1 MTVRSSAGTSVAADA
16 DGAADAPVDA
26 ASGGLLEDGAR
37 FLPGASVLSSPATTS
52 AAMVTAMLAQPSK
65 YLRPGDV

>member
-26 ASGGLLEDGAR
+26 ASGGLLEDGALLDCIISQSQTL
-37 FLPGASVLSSPATTS
+37 FAAT
-52 AAMVTAMLAQPSK
+52 AARM
-65 YLRPGDV
+65 